1 MLVDSGRVA
10 RPAQGY
16 QIPTMS
22 NLMTFHKILPGCEEG
37 NRAAWRA
44 FLADY
49 TPMVFQLFGV
59 YSPWTPERCLD
70 AWHEALRVL
79 SADQCTPLWSFS
91 HESEGEFLVD
101 LRAFLLDWIATK
113 LELSQDAEEPP
124 APTAETLPALLKGLP
139 VLH

>member
-1 MLVDSGRVA
+1 MLVDSGRVP

-44 FLADY
+44 FLTDY
-49 TPMVFQLFGV
+49 TPMGFQLFGV

-79 SADQCTPLWSFS
+79 SADQCTPLRSFS
-91 HESEGEFLVD
+91 HQSE
-101 LRAFLLDWIATK
+101 RAFLLAWIATK
-113 LELSQDAEEPP
+113 LEPSQDAEEPP